1 MEPSFRCPDES
12 YDISRFICR
21 GRQAKGYQKC
31 PECPNRARASQEEAS
46 PSGGHP
52 AMAVI
57 EAASLGS
64 YGNELEFQ
72 GPPPSVLSG
81 VAGPARRLVES
92 HHAAVTVVGATG
104 AALLGKGSGVWGLA
118 RRLYDYF

>member
-1 MEPSFRCPDES
+1 MDAPLRCPDES

-21 GRQAKGYQKC
+21 GRQAKGYEKC
-31 PECPNRARASQEEAS
+31 PTCPNRAGASREDA
-46 PSGGHP
+46 PPAAARP

-57 EAASLGS
+57 EASSLGS

-72 GPPPSVLSG
+72 GPPPSALSG
-81 VAGPARRLVES
+81 MAGSARRLVETQ
-92 HHAAVTVVGATG
+92 HAAITVVGATG
-104 AALLGKGSGVWGLA
+104 AALLGKGTGVWAFA